1 MYKAC
6 RHIKPSGLRCKSRAL
21 AGANFCYFHSG
32 FHNPATGPATE
43 HPETEPLKLPV
54 LEDLASIPIAVARI
68 SEALIA
74 NRIDVKVSAQLFWG
88 LKLAYQAIAGRDDEQ
103 PYSVL
108 SVTQSEQG
116 DDLAPDRIFCVREDD
131 CSSCKDSKT
140 CTNSWFYD
148 PPDLFEEKEE
158 EEEEE
163 EEADDQEEEDN
174 NEEADDDEDDED
186 NKDEDQEAHGDDEE
200 DDDEEADDDEE
211 DDDDNNDDEEDEDD
225 IDEGLDNE
233 TTEELIAD
241 AKYLES
247 VSNALN
253 VGDMRQAA
261 RLLGEPVP

>member
-68 SEALIA
+68 SEALITG
-74 NRIDVKVSAQLFWG
+74 RIDVKVSAQLFWG
-88 LKLAYQAIAGRDDEQ
+88 LKLASLAIASRDDEQ

-116 DDLAPDRIFCVREDD
+116 DELAPEVTLCVPADD
-131 CSSCKDSKT
+131 CKT
-140 CTNSWFYD
+140 CSRAETCRSSTYVPSLHD
-148 PPDLFEEKEE
+148 EEDADQDAKDD
-158 EEEEE
+158 
-163 EEADDQEEEDN
+163 EEADD
-174 NEEADDDEDDED
+174 DDED
-186 NKDEDQEAHGDDEE
+186 NKDEDQEADGDEEE
-200 DDDEEADDDEE
+200 DDDENNE
-211 DDDDNNDDEEDEDD
+211 DKEDEEDEDD
-225 IDEGLDNE
+225 VDDDLNNE
-233 TTEELIAD
+233 TTEELVAG

-247 VSNALN
+247 VSNALK
-253 VGDMRQAA
+253 VGDMCQAA

>member
-88 LKLAYQAIAGRDDEQ
+88 LKLAYQAISGLYDELPGSVMSVTRTEQGYELAPEMTLCVPLEDCKTCSRKDTCPSSTYIPSLDDE
-103 PYSVL
+103 
-108 SVTQSEQG
+108 EDADEDAK
-116 DDLAPDRIFCVREDD
+116 DD
-131 CSSCKDSKT
+131 
-140 CTNSWFYD
+140 
-148 PPDLFEEKEE
+148 EEV
-158 EEEEE
+158 
-163 EEADDQEEEDN
+163 
-174 NEEADDDEDDED
+174 DDEDDED
-186 NKDEDQEAHGDDEE
+186 NKDEDQEADDEEE
-200 DDDEEADDDEE
+200 DDDENNEDEE
-211 DDDDNNDDEEDEDD
+211 DEEDEDD
-225 IDEGLDNE
+225 VDDDLNNE
-233 TTEELIAD
+233 TTEELVAG

-247 VSNALN
+247 VSNALK